1 MDEEE
6 GHLLRS
12 ERVFINEGGNW
23 EVKKIKMDGSE
34 EHAPGEGGYQKKF
47 DNGILH
53 STRSGLGM
61 YRQKE

>member
-34 EHAPGEGGYQKKF
+34 EHAPGEGGYQKK
-47 DNGILH
+47 I
-53 STRSGLGM
+53 R
-61 YRQKE
+61 